1 MRKIVEA
8 RVLGPYAEKDRWRV
22 IILEKGARRSEY
34 LATQP
39 EARKRISQLK
49 KQHGK
54 AEALTVGMMLE
65 VYTKERE
72 VLGKVLPLT
81 SQLQKARIR
90 DFLAS
95 ALELQVSSV
104 TSTMAARLYADLIE
118 SPNSSSGK
126 FLSVASHRAYLSF
139 VKGLFN
145 WAVKKGIIGSS
156 PFSAVTPVGK
166 PNAGKTQLRIDEA
179 RRFVQVA
186 LTDYETRRKPM
197 ALAAVMAL
205 TMGLRASEILKRKI
219 RDLDDD
225 CGVLWI
231 DHGKTRNA
239 KRHLQTPE
247 FLRPYLRVLIDSQ
260 LEDTYVFLSER
271 SGQPFRH
278 QSLWATV
285 QRLCVL
291 AKTTAVCTHSLRGL
305 YATLA
310 VESGALSETV
320 ASSLGHGSF
329 AMTERHYAQ
338 ASSVSNAKT
347 ARVDSLLT
355 SSRSPADLEPESVTK
370 LALQMSPKQREE
382 LIRTLHLSQQNATQN
397 NPQHRSATVPRSTN
411 FHPSPSLS
419 TNQTSMD

>member
-8 RVLGPYAEKDRWRV
+8 RVLGPYAEKDRWRI

-34 LATQP
+34 LATLP
-39 EARKRISQLK
+39 EARKRMSQLK

-54 AEALTVGMMLE
+54 AEAITVGMMLDA
-65 VYTKERE
+65 YSKERE

-81 SQLQKARIR
+81 SQIQAARIR

-95 ALELQVSSV
+95 ILDVRVSSV
-104 TSTMAARLYADLIE
+104 TPNIAVRLYADLIK
-118 SPNSSSGK
+118 SPIRKDGK
-126 FLSVASHRAYLSF
+126 LLSVASHRVYLSF
-139 VKGLFN
+139 AKGLFN
-145 WAVKKGIIGSS
+145 WAVKKGIIGGS
-156 PFSAVTPVGK
+156 PFAAVTPVGK
-166 PNAGKTQLRIDEA
+166 PSAGKTQLRIEEA

-186 LTDYETRRKPM
+186 LKDYETRRKPM

-225 CGVLWI
+225 CGILWI

-239 KRHLQTPE
+239 KRHLLIPE
-247 FLRPYLRVLIDSQ
+247 FVRPYLRKLIESQSQDSF
-260 LEDTYVFLSER
+260 VFLSER
-271 SGQPFRH
+271 SGMPFRH
-278 QSLWATV
+278 TSLWATV
-285 QRLCVL
+285 QRLCSL
-291 AKTTAVCTHSLRGL
+291 AGTAAVCTHSLRGL

-338 ASSVSNAKT
+338 ASSVSNVKT

-355 SSRSPADLEPESVTK
+355 SSRAAAELGPEAIVHLIQK
-370 LALQMSPKQREE
+370 LSQKQRDE
-382 LIRTLHLSQQNATQN
+382 LMSAMYLSRQNG
-397 NPQHRSATVPRSTN
+397 
-411 FHPSPSLS
+411 
-419 TNQTSMD
+419 TSNGQ

>member
-22 IILEKGARRSEY
+22 IILEKGVRRSEY
-34 LATQP
+34 LATLP
-39 EARKRISQLK
+39 EARKRINQLK
-49 KQHGK
+49 KQQGK
-54 AEALTVGMMLE
+54 AEAFTVGMMLE

-81 SQLQKARIR
+81 SQRQAARIR

-95 ALELQVSSV
+95 ILELRVSSV
-104 TSTMAARLYADLIE
+104 TSTIAARLYADLIE
-118 SPNSSSGK
+118 SPSSSSGK
-126 FLSVASHRAYLSF
+126 FLSVASHRTYLTF
-139 VKGLFN
+139 AKGLFN
-145 WAVKKGIIGSS
+145 WAVKKGILGSS

-166 PNAGKTQLRIDEA
+166 PNAGKTQLRIEEA

-186 LTDYETRRKPM
+186 LTDYETRRNPM

-205 TMGLRASEILKRKI
+205 TMGLRASEILKRKV

-225 CGVLWI
+225 CGILWI

-239 KRHLQTPE
+239 KRHLRIPE
-247 FLRPYLRVLIDSQ
+247 FIRPHLRKLTESQ
-260 LEDTYVFLSER
+260 LQDTFVFLSTR
-271 SGQPFRH
+271 PGMPFGYG
-278 QSLWATV
+278 SLWETV
-285 QRLCVL
+285 RRLCKL
-291 AKTTAVCTHSLRGL
+291 ADITVVCTHSLRGL

-338 ASSVSNAKT
+338 ASSVSNVKT
-347 ARVDSLLT
+347 ARVDSLLA
-355 SSRSPADLEPESVTK
+355 SSRAPSVEPESLTQLVLK
-370 LALQMSPKQREE
+370 MSTEQREE
-382 LIRTLHLSQQNATQN
+382 LMNAIVLSRQNGSSN
-397 NPQHRSATVPRSTN
+397 SH
-411 FHPSPSLS
+411 
-419 TNQTSMD
+419 